1 MIVEHLDPK
10 KEDASAPKYTVRQ
23 VAAALRASAGL
34 RSQAAKKLGC
44 VPSTITNYISRHKVL
59 GKVEAEAREATL
71 DLAEDRLIQNIR
83 EGKEASI
90 FFYLKC
96 KGKGRGYVE
105 KDRVINFETLKRIME
120 QMALVVTHNVKDEET
135 LHRIEEQWREMQV

>member
-1 MIVEHLDPK
+1 MP
-10 KEDASAPKYTVRQ
+10 SAPKYTVRQ

-44 VPSTITNYISRHKVL
+44 VPSTIANYISRHKAL
-59 GKVEAEAREATL
+59 EKVEAEALEATL

-96 KGKGRGYVE
+96 KGKMRGYVE
-105 KDRVINFETLKRIME
+105 KDRVITLETLRRIME
-120 QMALVVTHNVKDEET
+120 QMALVVGHNVKDEEASQ
-135 LHRIEEQWREMQV
+135 RIEEQWGEIRV